1 MKSHRTSRALFLLIG
16 SISCAGTAL
25 AQSSVTL
32 YGVAGTNIAYT
43 SNNGGKN
50 GTGGLFALNSG
61 GLSSPRWGIRG
72 SETLSSDLKTIF
84 VLESGY
90 SNDNGAPGDTTRLFN
105 RHAYVGLSS
114 KTYGTVV
121 AGRTSSTMYDF
132 ILDFAPQAY
141 STTFEPYS
149 SLASQRVDNA
159 VKYTGDFGAVR
170 VGSYRALGEQPGGM
184 RANSAW
190 GAAIAASAS
199 KLSGTIAYDALYG
212 APSVQGYTASKK
224 LGAAVS
230 YDFPKTSVMAGYRWG
245 EDTSATSAVT
255 LRDNLWWFGVR
266 QQLYGS
272 LTVIAAYYYDDVR
285 SQSGTNPPNPWQ
297 VAVSAIYSL
306 SKRTDLY
313 GSVAYAKNAGLN
325 FTSVTTLDNRSVG
338 QTGVA
343 LGIRHKF

>member
-1 MKSHRTSRALFLLIG
+1 M
-16 SISCAGTAL
+16 

-43 SNNGGKN
+43 SNNSGKT
-50 GTGGLFALNSG
+50 GTGNLVSLNSG

-72 SETLSSDLKTIF
+72 SEALSSDLKAIF
-84 VLESGY
+84 LLENGF
-90 SNDNGAPGDTTRLFN
+90 SNDTGALGDSTRLFN
-105 RHAYVGLSS
+105 RHAYVGLSTS
-114 KTYGTVV
+114 AYGTVI

-141 STTFEPYS
+141 STTFEPYN

-159 VKYTGDFGAVR
+159 VKYTGDFGPVR
-170 VGSYRALGEQPGGM
+170 VGAYRSFGEQPGGM
-184 RANSAW
+184 QANSAW
-190 GAAIAASAS
+190 GAAIEASAAN
-199 KLSGTIAYDALYG
+199 LSGTVAFDTLFG
-212 APSVQGYTASKK
+212 APTAQGYTASKR

-230 YDFPKTSVMAGYRWG
+230 YEFSKTSIMAGYRWG
-245 EDTSATSAVT
+245 QDTSATRAVT
-255 LRDNLWWFGVR
+255 FRDNLWWFGVR
-266 QQLYGS
+266 QQVYGP
-272 LTVIAAYYYDDVR
+272 LTLIAAYYYDDVR
-285 SQSGTNPPNPWQ
+285 VQNGTNPPNPWQ
-297 VAVSAIYSL
+297 AAVSAIYSL

-325 FTSVTTLDNRSVG
+325 FTSVANLDNPNIG